1 MKGLIIK
8 GIGGFY
14 YVMTQE
20 GEVVEAK
27 GRGIFKKDKITL
39 LVGDEVEIQMT
50 DRDGAR
56 VSSTAYFPG
65 KTNLPGRPYPM

>member
-50 DRDGAR
+50 DRDGAKGCLLYTSR
-56 VSSTAYFPG
+56 CV
-65 KTNLPGRPYPM
+65 